1 MLTMPITRL
10 NLAVRLLKTFRK
22 YNKNANMAENDVL

>member
-1 MLTMPITRL
+1 MLIRPITQL

-22 YNKNANMAENDVL
+22 YNKNTKYGRK

>member
-1 MLTMPITRL
+1 MLIRPITQL

-22 YNKNANMAENDVL
+22 YNKNAKYGRK